1 MWVFAV
7 PASHWNDIWGYW
19 NEEGDKLFVTGPCN
33 DFYFD
38 LFHKMLFHMGFQN
51 GDQPF
56 YIGYVTAEVRAFMK
70 GMRSYRLHICF
81 CPSWRWVRD
90 KGPICYI
97 GKKHDTYYAIL
108 PHDFDPKRYRVR
120 DGTYE
125 KQPFCT
131 IDETEWLN
139 KDSNGELSDKSSV
152 LDKVKWA
159 KCKGK
164 KNDHGEDV
172 DKDIDNGADNNSSKK
187 DDVEEVVD
195 GEDIDKDIDDGED
208 NDNSKKHHVEQVV
221 KEKHMTE
228 GDQDGEAIEKEVL
241 AADAMSGAED
251 KDIEDKVAQDEQIA
265 YEPMDAEIRESKGK
279 DNVMINDEEQITEV
293 DVVTQ
298 EQSMMMFEKK
308 NLQEIES
315 NEGQLIQVQ
324 ELVGNTTLEVRI
336 DENQCVHDKQLEAD
350 GKDLSSLS
358 KAGHDEGHNEND
370 GVEKE
375 KTNVDAVSKLDWA
388 AVQNHD
394 TNSHPNENEEIETFA
409 PSSPDKTAK
418 GEESIDTEDDN
429 GSGIVIENEND
440 DDSEKLS
447 DDKKQSERYRYQ

>member
-1 MWVFAV
+1 M
-7 PASHWNDIWGYW
+7 
-19 NEEGDKLFVTGPCN
+19 
-33 DFYFD
+33 
-38 LFHKMLFHMGFQN
+38 
-51 GDQPF
+51 
-56 YIGYVTAEVRAFMK
+56 
-70 GMRSYRLHICF
+70 
-81 CPSWRWVRD
+81 
-90 KGPICYI
+90 
-97 GKKHDTYYAIL
+97 
-108 PHDFDPKRYRVR
+108 R

-139 KDSNGELSDKSSV
+139 KDSNGELNDKSSV
-152 LDKVKWA
+152 LDEVKWA

-228 GDQDGEAIEKEVL
+228 GDQDGEVIEKEVL

-324 ELVGNTTLEVRI
+324 ELVGNTTLEVGI

-358 KAGHDEGHNEND
+358 KAGNDEGHNVND

-418 GEESIDTEDDN
+418 GEESIDAEDDN

-447 DDKKQSERYRYQ
+447 DDKKTIRKIQISMTRHARK